1 MTESTTFYWYDFE
14 TFGLDC
20 RRDRPAQFA
29 GIRTDMDLNPQGDGD
44 VFYSRPSGDYLPSPE
59 SCLLTGMT
67 PQICEE
73 RGIPESEFAGEVWSR
88 LNRPG
93 TISIGYNASG
103 FDNEVALPFLAQFS
117 RSVFPSAPERMFML
131 GPVPACLRRLG
142 ASGRRHRVAAQKG
155 CGSRKQ

>member
-73 RGIPESEFAGEVWSR
+73 RGIPESKGSSSK
-88 LNRPG
+88 
-93 TISIGYNASG
+93 T
-103 FDNEVALPFLAQFS
+103 
-117 RSVFPSAPERMFML
+117 
-131 GPVPACLRRLG
+131 PVPSRMEQKCSVRLFLTTP
-142 ASGRRHRVAAQKG
+142 G
-155 CGSRKQ
+155 CAVFLPMQ